1 MRFNSS
7 VLLVSSF
14 RLLFSSLVLYFPSFR
29 SVSLESRHWKKE
41 VNIFLHSSI
50 WHTCSRR
57 QTGST
62 EPFEFLNEFSP
73 AAHKNAGIVRH
84 RGHEMRNFYLDFGC
98 LLYFAFS
105 FNTRELR
112 RLKLYESVSFAFTMS
127 EVHWNFNKQFN
138 IIDNIRTCEHEC
150 TIIFLWYRTARLTR
164 MINNKTYTLFYRCRC
179 YIFSLCHIT
188 YSAGVFLFRFS
199 SSFCL
204 SKFLIDSKL
213 LICYY

>member
-112 RLKLYESVSFAFTMS
+112 RLKLYESVSFAFTIS

-150 TIIFLWYRTARLTR
+150 TIIFPMVSHSQIDSYDKQQNLHTFLS
-164 MINNKTYTLFYRCRC
+164 LPLLHF
-179 YIFSLCHIT
+179 FSLPHHIF
-188 YSAGVFLFRFS
+188 GWRFFI
-199 SSFCL
+199 SF
-204 SKFLIDSKL
+204 
-213 LICYY
+213 